1 MAKTTPLKRQSLPAA
16 IADRLRATIVAGE
29 LSAGARLAG
38 HRDLARQYDV
48 SIGSV
53 REALSML
60 TSEGLV
66 EIRPGSGTF
75 VASGLDRRLPTTPQS
90 LPEIRDLIEAR
101 KVIESRIAALAADR
115 ATPEQLVAITMAL
128 ARMEA
133 AAGTPLTFVEA
144 DLAFHLAVAAAANN
158 RYLRAMMDDLRELLR
173 DDIRLSVETA
183 FARTGTLEPSLTLHR
198 ELAGCIVGGDA
209 TGAALAALAIL
220 ERNEQFVLGL
230 YSLVENDARG
240 RREGHGA

>member
-1 MAKTTPLKRQSLPAA
+1 MTTPLKRQSLPAA

-29 LSAGARLAG
+29 LQAGARLAG

-48 SIGSV
+48 SVGSV

-60 TSEGLV
+60 MSEGFV

-75 VASGLDRRLPTTPQS
+75 VATAAGRRGPTTPQT

-101 KVIESRIAALAADR
+101 KVIESRVASLAADR
-115 ATPEQLVAITMAL
+115 ATPEQLEAIGSAL
-128 ARMEA
+128 KRMEA
-133 AAGTPLTFVEA
+133 AADDPLAFVEA
-144 DLAFHLAVAAAANN
+144 DLAFHLAIAAAANN
-158 RYLRAMMDDLRELLR
+158 RYLRNSLDDLRELLR

-183 FARTGTLEPSLTLHR
+183 FDRTGTLQPSLALHR
-198 ELAGCIVGGDA
+198 ELTRRIVDGDG
-209 TGAALAALAIL
+209 TGAARAALAIL

-230 YSLVENDARG
+230 YSLVDDAAR
-240 RREGHGA
+240 RQREGSDA